1 MDETGKRE
9 RDFPNCLFFICAGI
23 GNIGEVGRWV
33 ARSKARDKTAR
44 QTECG
49 KTLRVRV
56 CVRVC
61 AIRNIWEGE
70 KLTKVDTKGMYPAV
84 KGKKRRLAELLV
96 NPDTELSISEICEQI
111 GISRQTFYNWQNDD
125 NFRSYVNWLIDSYTD
140 SELANV
146 WKALI
151 KKAVAGDVAAQ
162 KLYMELKNK
171 YKQQINVDGGV
182 VIISGEEE
190 LDD

>member
-1 MDETGKRE
+1 MPRGK
-9 RDFPNCLFFICAGI
+9 P
-23 GNIGEVGRWV
+23 
-33 ARSKARDKTAR
+33 
-44 QTECG
+44 
-49 KTLRVRV
+49 LRVRV
-56 CVRVC
+56 YVRVC

-84 KGKKRRLAELLV
+84 KGKKRRLAEMLV

-125 NFRSYVNWLIDSYTD
+125 NFRSYVNWLIDAYTD

-162 KLYMELKNK
+162 KLYMDLKNK
-171 YKQQINVDGGV
+171 YKQQINVEDGV